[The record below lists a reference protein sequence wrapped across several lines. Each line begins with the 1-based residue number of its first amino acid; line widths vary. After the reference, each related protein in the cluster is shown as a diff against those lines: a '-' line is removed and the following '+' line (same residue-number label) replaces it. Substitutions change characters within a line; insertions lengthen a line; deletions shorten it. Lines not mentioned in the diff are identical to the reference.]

1 MDSLSNVPMKNTT
14 TSRRTVL
21 KNLSRIAL
29 ASAALPRIAAAE
41 PSPKLMLGLDAH
53 SVRGM
58 KWSAVPLIKYAGQ
71 QKLDAVLLNGLNYFE
86 SLEEAPLTKLKALA
100 DGQNVKIR
108 IGAGGISGGSPAFKP
123 TFGTP
128 EQALAKA
135 VQVAVA
141 LGSPTVNVK
150 IGSIDDRYTPG
161 GIEARM
167 EEAIATMKA
176 LRSRAQD
183 AGIKFAF
190 ENHAGD
196 TRSDEVLAIIEAV
209 GTDLCGVMLDPGNA
223 LWAMEDP
230 MQQIQKLGRHVLC
243 SSVRDYMAWESP
255 EGSTFQWTAIGE
267 GLMDVPA
274 YVGTLK
280 QLCPSAPLFV
290 ETISNSARP
299 IPFLTEAFWKG
310 FSNVRA
316 ADITAFLALC
326 RKGHALEIQQPP
338 AGTDPKEFDRQH
350 QKSEFI
356 RSITVLRG
364 F

>member
-1 MDSLSNVPMKNTT
+1 MKTSNI
-14 TSRRTVL
+14 SRRTAL
-21 KNLSRIAL
+21 KNISLAVVARAGLPRFAQGASL
-29 ASAALPRIAAAE
+29 AS
-41 PSPKLMLGLDAH
+41 PKIMLGLDAH

-58 KWSAVPLIKYAGQ
+58 KWSAMPLIEYAAEQ
-71 QKLDAVLLNGLNYFE
+71 RLDAVLLNGLQYFE
-86 SLEEAPLTKLKALA
+86 SLEDTHLMKVKALA
-100 DGQNVKIR
+100 DSKGVRIR
-108 IGAGGISGGSPAFKP
+108 IGAGGISKGSPAFKN

-135 VQVAVA
+135 VQVAVV

-150 IGSIDDRYTPG
+150 IGSIEDRYTPG

-167 EEAIATMKA
+167 EEAVATMKA
-176 LRSRAQD
+176 VRGRAQD

-196 TRSDEVLAIIEAV
+196 TRSDEVLAVIEAT
-209 GTDLCGVMLDPGNA
+209 GKDLCGAMLDPGNA
-223 LWAMEDP
+223 LWSMEDP
-230 MQQIQKLGRHVLC
+230 MQQLQKLGTHVLC
-243 SSVRDYMAWESP
+243 SSVRDYMVWESP
-255 EGSTFQWTAIGE
+255 EGATFQWTAIGE

-274 YVGTLK
+274 YVNLFK

-310 FSNVRA
+310 FPKVKA

-326 RKGHALEIQQPP
+326 RNGHALKSEQPP
-338 AGTDPKEFDRQH
+338 AGTDAKEFDRQH
-350 QKSEFI
+350 QKSEFT
-356 RSITVLRG
+356 RSIAALQRQVG
-364 F
+364 